1 MVQFLE
7 QSGLGFEA
15 ERVGRG
21 ELGEE
26 VCDLAQAAAEGIV
39 LAVVERVGEVVTA
52 ADGMFAVRGGAV
64 GLVGNEV
71 DFAQKFGFVVFKF
84 ADHGCGYR

>member
-7 QSGLGFEA
+7 QGGLGFEA

-26 VCDLAQAAAEGIV
+26 MCDLAQAAAEGVV
-39 LAVVERVGEVVTA
+39 LAIVERVGEVVAA
-52 ADGMFAVRGGAV
+52 ADGMFAVGGGAV
-64 GLVGNEV
+64 GLVGDEV
-71 DFAQKFGFVVFKF
+71 DFAQEFGFVVFEF
-84 ADHGCGYR
+84 ADHGCGGR